1 MIDRTT
7 ATAPDGIV
15 ARRSDGSGLRRLS
28 VHIGL
33 LCATGA
39 WVLMCWA
46 TPWTAAAVVIHG
58 IALSA
63 LFCAAH
69 ESVHRTAFRSR
80 RLNDIVAAACGVVLL
95 LPSRWFRLFHAAH
108 HRYTQD
114 PVRDPELAGWK
125 PATGA
130 GILLHASGLLYW
142 WAMARII
149 VTLSLGHAADAFLP
163 PGHRRRVIAQA
174 RASLVVYAAVLVA
187 SIAGRSLLAVQ
198 LWVLPAVAGQPFLRA
213 FLLAEH
219 TGCPQVPDVL
229 ASTRTT
235 RTNGLVRL
243 LTWNMSFHAEHHAQP
258 QVPFHQLPALHGAI
272 GSQVQVIGRGYVRT
286 YASLQRSRWA
296 SRA

>member
-1 MIDRTT
+1 MTDDI
-7 ATAPDGIV
+7 A
-15 ARRSDGSGLRRLS
+15 ARRSDASGARRLS
-28 VHIGL
+28 AHIGL
-33 LCATGA
+33 LAATGA
-39 WVLMCWA
+39 SVLLSWR
-46 TPWTAAAVVIHG
+46 TPWMAPAIVIHG
-58 IALSA
+58 IAASA

-80 RLNDIVAAACGVVLL
+80 RTNDIVAAACGLVLL

-114 PVRDPELAGWK
+114 PARDPELAGWK
-125 PATGA
+125 PASGV
-130 GILLHASGLLYW
+130 GIVLHASGLLYW

-149 VTLSLGHAADAFLP
+149 VTLSLGRADAAFLP

-174 RASLVVYAAVLVA
+174 RAYLAFHAVVLIA

-198 LWVLPAVAGQPFLRA
+198 LWVLPAVVGQPFLRA

-219 TGCPQVPDVL
+219 SGCPQVSDVL

-258 QVPFHQLPALHGAI
+258 QVPFHQLPALHRAI
-272 GSQVQVIGRGYVRT
+272 GSQVHVIGRGYLRT
-286 YASLQRSRWA
+286 YVSLQRSRWA
-296 SRA
+296 SRP